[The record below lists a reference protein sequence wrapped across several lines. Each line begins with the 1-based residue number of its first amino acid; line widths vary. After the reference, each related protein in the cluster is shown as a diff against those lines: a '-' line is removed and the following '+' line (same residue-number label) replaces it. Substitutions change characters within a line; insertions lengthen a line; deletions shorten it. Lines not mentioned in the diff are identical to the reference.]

1 MKKKWLIS
9 ILAALSVYALSGCAA
24 LDGLNNPSNVRL
36 NAVHQ
41 VGADGDVWECK
52 TGSCQKI
59 R

>member
-9 ILAALSVYALSGCAA
+9 ILAALSVYVLSGCAA
-24 LDGLNNPSNVRL
+24 LDGHSSPAGVRL
-36 NAVHQ
+36 NTVHQ